1 MEQVARKNRLKELR
15 MKALLNQ
22 KELSLRS
29 GVSPWTISKI
39 EHGLRMPQVSVAHQ
53 LARALGVTIEDIFFP
68 DDISILPISNGHHA
82 KDGR

>member
-22 KELSLRS
+22 KELSSRS

-53 LARALGVTIEDIFFP
+53 LAQALGATIEDIFFP
-68 DDISILPISNGHHA
+68 DDISILHISKGQQG
-82 KDGR
+82 KGGR

>member
-39 EHGLRMPQVSVAHQ
+39 EHGLRMPQVSVVRRRIRSPAIAFSLRPQ
-53 LARALGVTIEDIFFP
+53 YQ
-68 DDISILPISNGHHA
+68 ISHLQSIN
-82 KDGR
+82 K